1 MYYYLTNREKE
12 IVELVYKFR
21 FINRHQIQKL
31 LNHKDARR
39 INAWLKILTEYNFLG
54 RIYSQKLLE
63 NTKPAIYYLSGVGI
77 RYIKEKNKLELKDVK
92 KFYQDKNASQKFIDH
107 CINVCEYYTN
117 MRAYE
122 RSIDNKYFFFTKTEC
137 YTNELLAQLKPDL
150 YMARTKDKETI
161 RYFLDILDSHVPRF
175 ALRYR
180 IKQYIEFYDEWHEK
194 EKFPYVLLV
203 LPDQKKMKHLM
214 KYTSK
219 QYFDEGLLFHFATID
234 NLLKEDIAKLTWKV
248 IQQA

>member
-1 MYYYLTNREKE
+1 MSLLTNREKE

-21 FINRHQIQKL
+21 FINRHQIQKT

-39 INAWLKILTEYNFLG
+39 INAWLKGLTQANFLG
-54 RIYSQKLLE
+54 RIYSHKLLE

-77 RYIKEKNKLELKDVK
+77 RYIKEVNNLELKDVK

-107 CINVCEYYTN
+107 CINVSEFCIKMRVYEMTN
-117 MRAYE
+117 DA
-122 RSIDNKYFFFTKTEC
+122 KYFFLTKTEC
-137 YTNELLAQLKPDL
+137 YTNELLSQLKPDL
-150 YMARTKDKETI
+150 YITKTKNKETA
-161 RYFLDILDSHVPRF
+161 RFFMDIFDPHVPRY

-180 IKQYIEFYDEWHEK
+180 IKQYIEFYEEWYEE

-219 QYFDEGLLFHFATID
+219 QDFDEGLIFQFTTID
-234 NLLKEDIAKLTWKV
+234 NLLKEEMEKPTWKTNR
-248 IQQA
+248 